1 MTRILIFTLSVL
13 AAAAGLAWLAD
24 RPGAVTIT
32 WLGYQIET
40 TAFVAT
46 VAVGLLVVGLILLWA
61 LLRYLF
67 TRPAAIAAHVRER
80 RRQQGYDALSR
91 GLLAI
96 GVGDRAQAQRYAG
109 IAGRNLPRD
118 PLTALLRA
126 QAAQLKGDR
135 AAARRAFEAMLD
147 RPETELLGLRG
158 LFLEAKRGED
168 NDAARA
174 LAEQAVKRDPKLGW
188 GVTALF
194 DMQARAGD
202 YDGALNTLAIA
213 RDNGHVEPS
222 VALRRRAILLTAEAR
237 DAESADPDKALRLA
251 NEALRLAPS
260 LVPAAEIAGR
270 VLASKGES
278 RPASRLIVRTWK
290 LSPHPDL
297 ALVYAFARAG
307 DAPRERLKRVK
318 YLASLTPGDIEGPI
332 AVANAAIE
340 AHEWEEARSAL
351 APYLDGRPPA
361 RVCTLMARI
370 EAGELGDKGREREWL
385 ARALRAPRDR
395 AWIADGYISDR
406 WLPVSPVTGAVD
418 GFEWKAPVDAI
429 GRGDDT
435 LVIEERPAAAAVVA
449 PPPLVAPP
457 SEVPARG
464 EVIDVSKEKDDRPAT
479 GAAKTPPA
487 PRATAGPPGAATEA
501 RDLRAGASA
510 RRSWRGANRDRRE
523 PEFARAPAHGPI
535 PLTKS
540 GVGGALL
547 ARSRYCR

>member
-1 MTRILIFTLSVL
+1 MTRVLIFILSVL

-24 RPGAVTIT
+24 RPGTVMVQ
-32 WLGYQIET
+32 WLGYQVET
-40 TAFVAT
+40 TAFVAA
-46 VAVGLLVVGLILLWA
+46 VAVIVVVGLLILAWV

-67 TRPAAIAAHVRER
+67 TRPAAIAAHARER
-80 RRQQGYDALSR
+80 RRSQGYDAISR

-135 AAARRAFEAMLD
+135 ASARRAFEAMLD

-158 LFLEAKRGED
+158 LFLEAKRGDDTE
-168 NDAARA
+168 AARA
-174 LAEQAVKRDPKLGW
+174 LAEQAVKRDPKLAW
-188 GVTALF
+188 GVNALL

-213 RDNGHVEPS
+213 RDNDHVEPN
-222 VALRRRAILLTAEAR
+222 VALRRRAVLLTAEAR
-237 DAESADPDKALRLA
+237 DAEAADPDKALKLA

-307 DAPRERLKRVK
+307 DSPRERLKRVK

-332 AVANAAIE
+332 AVAGAAIE
-340 AHEWEEARSAL
+340 AHEWDEARTAL

-385 ARALRAPRDR
+385 TRALRAPRDR

-435 LVIEERPAAAAVVA
+435 LVIEERPSVTVAVQA
-449 PPPLVAPP
+449 PPPLAAPP

-464 EVIDVSKEKDDRPAT
+464 EVIDMSKEKDDRPAT

-487 PRATAGPPGAATEA
+487 PAQPPAHLEQRMKPAIFVP
-501 RDLRAGASA
+501 D
-510 RRSWRGANRDRRE
+510 
-523 PEFARAPAHGPI
+523 RAPDDP
-535 PLTKS
+535 
-540 GVGGALL
+540 GVAQAETDESPNSLERL
-547 ARSRYCR
+547 RTAQFR

>member
-194 DMQARAGD
+194 DMQAPGR
-202 YDGALNTLAIA
+202 
-213 RDNGHVEPS
+213 R
-222 VALRRRAILLTAEAR
+222 LRRRAEHARHCPRQWPRRAECR
-237 DAESADPDKALRLA
+237 
-251 NEALRLAPS
+251 
-260 LVPAAEIAGR
+260 
-270 VLASKGES
+270 
-278 RPASRLIVRTWK
+278 
-290 LSPHPDL
+290 
-297 ALVYAFARAG
+297 
-307 DAPRERLKRVK
+307 
-318 YLASLTPGDIEGPI
+318 
-332 AVANAAIE
+332 
-340 AHEWEEARSAL
+340 
-351 APYLDGRPPA
+351 
-361 RVCTLMARI
+361 
-370 EAGELGDKGREREWL
+370 
-385 ARALRAPRDR
+385 
-395 AWIADGYISDR
+395 
-406 WLPVSPVTGAVD
+406 
-418 GFEWKAPVDAI
+418 
-429 GRGDDT
+429 
-435 LVIEERPAAAAVVA
+435 A
-449 PPPLVAPP
+449 PPPRN
-457 SEVPARG
+457 SFDG
-464 EVIDVSKEKDDRPAT
+464 
-479 GAAKTPPA
+479 G
-487 PRATAGPPGAATEA
+487 
-501 RDLRAGASA
+501 SA
-510 RRSWRGANRDRRE
+510 RRGKR
-523 PEFARAPAHGPI
+523 
-535 PLTKS
+535 
-540 GVGGALL
+540 
-547 ARSRYCR
+547 RSRQGA

>member
-1 MTRILIFTLSVL
+1 MTRILIFTLFVL

-278 RPASRLIVRTWK
+278 RQASRLIVRTWK

-307 DAPRERLKRVK
+307 DSPRERLKRVK
-318 YLASLTPGDIEGPI
+318 YLASLTPIDIEGPI

-351 APYLDGRPPA
+351 APCLDGRPPA

-435 LVIEERPAAAAVVA
+435 LIIEERPATASVQT
-449 PPPLVAPP
+449 PPPLGAPP
-457 SEVPARG
+457 AEVPASG
-464 EVIDVSKEKDDRPAT
+464 EVIDMSKEKDERPAT
-479 GAAKTPPA
+479 GVAKTPPA
-487 PRATAGPPGAATEA
+487 PAQPPARPEQRPKPAIFVPERPPDDPGVAQAETDESPNSLERLRTAQF
-501 RDLRAGASA
+501 R
-510 RRSWRGANRDRRE
+510 
-523 PEFARAPAHGPI
+523 
-535 PLTKS
+535 
-540 GVGGALL
+540 
-547 ARSRYCR
+547 